1 MSTILSIMF
10 VISYILMI
18 ILLVRGGNPTI
29 ILIGTGILWALFGGL
44 GVNGVLNDLI
54 GAQIS
59 NNGAALMTIL
69 FGAWFA
75 QVLLKT
81 GIVPTIIRTA
91 VEMGGDSPQ
100 LVVVLIMIVV
110 SFLFTSLFSIG
121 PVIAVGVIVLPVMI
135 SIGVKPVIATVSY
148 VTSIGLGTMINV
160 SQYQVL
166 RGLVSFC
173 DVPEN
178 FGSPWTPYAFIAFG
192 AGMLINI
199 TGVLIAMH
207 LLGAKKKVK
216 SWAVKEDGFDGEE
229 AKFAPAYAC
238 IAPFI
243 PVLLVI
249 IFKINIF
256 VAFIVGAIYA
266 IGTTKIMHRKI
277 RMFPMISK
285 TFQCGLSEASGMVM
299 YMICTY
305 VLAAGAKAATPI
317 IQETFGVFFPKTTLG
332 LSLLIALGIP
342 LLLYRGP
349 LAIGG
354 AGAAFFA
361 TIAAIGAVPGTFI
374 WMMAYTVSGIHY
386 SLDPTASCNVWSCSY
401 TKVKPMTFIRTVLP
415 INWTFGICIIAI
427 LYFLHG

>member
-1 MSTILSIMF
+1 M
-10 VISYILMI
+10 SYILMI
-18 ILLVRGGNPTI
+18 VLLIRGGNPTI
-29 ILIGTGILWALFGGL
+29 ILIGTGILWAVLGGL
-44 GVNGVLNDLI
+44 GVNGVVNDLI

-91 VEMGGDSPQ
+91 VELGGDSPK
-100 LVVVLIMIVV
+100 LVVVLIMVVV

-135 SIGVKPVIATVSY
+135 SIGVKPVIATVAY
-148 VTSIGLGTMINV
+148 VISIGIGSLVNV

-166 RGLVSFC
+166 RGLVPFC
-173 DVPEN
+173 DVPEE

-192 AGMLINI
+192 IGLLVNI
-199 TGVLIAMH
+199 VGVLVAMH
-207 LLGAKKKVK
+207 LTNSKKKVK

-249 IFKINIF
+249 LFKVNIF
-256 VAFIVGAIYA
+256 VAFIIGAIYA

-277 RMFPMISK
+277 RVFPMISK
-285 TFQCGLSEASGMVM
+285 TFQCGFSEASGMVM

-305 VLAAGAKAATPI
+305 VLAAGARAATPI
-317 IQETFGVFFPKTTLG
+317 IQESFGRFFPQTTLG
-332 LSLLIALGIP
+332 LCLLIALGVP

-361 TIAAIGAVPGTFI
+361 TIAAVGAIPSSFI

-386 SLDPTASCNVWSCSY
+386 ALDPTASCNVWSCSY
-401 TKVKPMTFIRTVLP
+401 TKVKPTTFIKMVLP
-415 INWTFGICIIAI
+415 INWIFGICIIAT
-427 LYFLHG
+427 LYFMHG